1 MTENEAI
8 KIIREHS
15 GLFPQARGEDEALEI
30 AIKALEEV
38 QQYREIGT
46 PEECRKSVEI
56 CKSMIE
62 RNITLENME
71 EYMKFED
78 ECVKNGF
85 TFESLLKAREKQMA
99 KKPRII
105 GNAMICP
112 SCPRCFKTDNVT
124 CCPSCGQRIDFG
136 NGTIDA
142 DDFDVRR

>member
-8 KIIREHS
+8 
-15 GLFPQARGEDEALEI
+15 EALKLEI
-30 AIKALEEV
+30 TGRLIRAAQFFEGIDVAIKALEDV
-38 QQYREIGT
+38 QQYRAIGT

-62 RNITLENME
+62 RNITPENME

-99 KKPRII
+99 KKPILF
-105 GNAMICP
+105 NTEAV
-112 SCPRCFKTDNVT
+112 N
-124 CCPSCGQRIDFG
+124 Q
-136 NGTIDA
+136 
-142 DDFDVRR
+142 